1 MSELSGT
8 VGHPAGVGE
17 LAGCVGT
24 KPTHQNWVQNWPS
37 GTMEGLREQEVP
49 SARIWEILGG
59 RPWESGIE
67 GSGVAG
73 VGDDA

>member
-1 MSELSGT
+1 MRGDKTHTSKLG
-8 VGHPAGVGE
+8 AE
-17 LAGCVGT
+17 LAEWDNGGAEGT
-24 KPTHQNWVQNWPS
+24 
-37 GTMEGLREQEVP
+37 ELR

-73 VGDDA
+73 VGDDT